1 MTEHT
6 EPLATAGETVPLPDA
21 LLAPLAPEVPLAP
34 EAPLAPEP
42 AMAAPAL
49 RPRTRWA
56 GIVWGLVL
64 AAVAAAG
71 IWLASADGRI
81 AELSAWVQELTP
93 ATAVG
98 YGILIIGGLL
108 LVTGLVG
115 LLRRAQRAV
124 ASRAGAGAGA

>member
-6 EPLATAGETVPLPDA
+6 EPLDTAGETLPLPDA
-21 LLAPLAPEVPLAP
+21 LLAPRAP
-34 EAPLAPEP
+34 EAPPAPEP
-42 AMAAPAL
+42 PIAVPVL

-64 AAVAAAG
+64 AAVAGAG
-71 IWLASADGRI
+71 IWLASGDGRV

-115 LLRRAQRAV
+115 LLRRAQRAL
-124 ASRAGAGAGA
+124 AARADA

>member
-1 MTEHT
+1 MTGRT
-6 EPLATAGETVPLPDA
+6 EPLDTAGETLPLPDA
-21 LLAPLAPEVPLAP
+21 LLAPLATPTPLAP

-42 AMAAPAL
+42 AIATPVL

-64 AAVAAAG
+64 AAVAGAG
-71 IWLASADGRI
+71 IWLASGDGRI
-81 AELSAWVQELTP
+81 AELAAWVQELSP

-124 ASRAGAGAGA
+124 AARAGA